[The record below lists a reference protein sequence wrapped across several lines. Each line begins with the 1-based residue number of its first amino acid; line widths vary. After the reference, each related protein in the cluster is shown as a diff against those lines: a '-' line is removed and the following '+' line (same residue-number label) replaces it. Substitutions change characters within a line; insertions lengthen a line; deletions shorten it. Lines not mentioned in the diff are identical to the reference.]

1 MDDVADVGAEDNQSQ
16 RAEDLSA
23 LRGHHPGHVG
33 EHADGA
39 QGNDEAHQPVDHG
52 IGGVNHIPHQLGLFA
67 GYQNGAAEQQ
77 GDDDDLKH
85 IGIGKGFPH
94 IGGEDSHQRCHEA
107 GVLLGLILGGLG
119 GFRQVGEQAR
129 AVEDAGQHQTDDAG
143 DGGGDHEVNNSFPA
157 HGADLLHVAHGDDAV
172 DHGQQ
177 HHGNHDEFQQVHE
190 DIAEGLDII
199 GGEVSG
205 ASKIENQAHNDAQHQ
220 SNKDLSRQ

>member
-85 IGIGKGFPH
+85 RGIGQRRDWV
-94 IGGEDSHQRCHEA
+94 GGENIHNDRHNAFSRWGFIAQAAGLQGRKEA
-107 GVLLGLILGGLG
+107 GPL
-119 GFRQVGEQAR
+119 RH
-129 AVEDAGQHQTDDAG
+129 AGQ
-143 DGGGDHEVNNSFPA
+143 
-157 HGADLLHVAHGDDAV
+157 
-172 DHGQQ
+172 
-177 HHGNHDEFQQVHE
+177 
-190 DIAEGLDII
+190 
-199 GGEVSG
+199 
-205 ASKIENQAHNDAQHQ
+205 
-220 SNKDLSRQ
+220 R